1 MGLSSKL
8 TYKHVDLSFTLRASL
23 GNYVYNDVAA
33 RSANIGI
40 GGVWSTSGFFSN
52 KPVSALETNFV
63 GLTNY
68 YFSDYYVQDASFLRM
83 DNITLGYNF
92 MHLAPARLTN
102 ARLYFTV
109 QNPFIWTM
117 YKGLDPEVWGGIDRD
132 IYPRP
137 MTSIMGLS
145 LTF

>member
-1 MGLSSKL
+1 
-8 TYKHVDLSFTLRASL
+8 
-23 GNYVYNDVAA
+23 
-33 RSANIGI
+33 
-40 GGVWSTSGFFSN
+40 
-52 KPVSALETNFV
+52 
-63 GLTNY
+63 
-68 YFSDYYVQDASFLRM
+68 M